1 MKIRVAVGV
10 VALLCCGTIGF
21 ARGGD
26 AATTGGHDAPSTVTA
41 PPDARQADRPVRL
54 ADALRARTAGPER
67 AQQPT
72 YLGRY
77 RVHSSY
83 NNRCLDADLG
93 TINGNGTKVQLWDCI
108 AANRNQWWYAWGYGT
123 YIRFQ
128 NVYSGRFL
136 DADLGTINSNGTKV
150 QLWDFISGNKN
161 QWWPVINYGSYS
173 RIVNSFSNRY
183 LDADLGTIN
192 SNGTKV
198 QLWDF
203 VSGNRNQWWWFESF

>member
-26 AATTGGHDAPSTVTA
+26 AATADGNDNPSTAVA
-41 PPDARQADRPVRL
+41 PPDAQRSDRPVRP
-54 ADALRARTAGPER
+54 AEALRAPATSSEL

-72 YLGRY
+72 YLGRF
-77 RVHSSY
+77 RIHSSY

-93 TINGNGTKVQLWDCI
+93 TINGNGTRVQLWDCI
-108 AANRNQWWYAWGYGT
+108 AANRNQWWYAYGYGS

-128 NVYSGRFL
+128 NVFSG
-136 DADLGTINSNGTKV
+136 
-150 QLWDFISGNKN
+150 
-161 QWWPVINYGSYS
+161 
-173 RIVNSFSNRY
+173 RY

-192 SNGTKV
+192 GNGTRV

-203 VSGNRNQWWWFESF
+203 ISGNRNQWWPVVNYGSYSRIFNSYSGRYLDADLGTINANGTRVQLWDFISGNRNQWWYFERV